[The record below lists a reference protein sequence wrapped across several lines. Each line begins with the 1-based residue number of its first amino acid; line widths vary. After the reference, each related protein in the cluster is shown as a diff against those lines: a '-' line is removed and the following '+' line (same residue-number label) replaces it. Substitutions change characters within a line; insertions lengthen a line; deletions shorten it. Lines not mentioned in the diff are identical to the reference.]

1 MNKLL
6 SIMLLSL
13 TTLISAQSSIAKK
26 FIYDDETRTYTEIR
40 DDRYYNGNNN
50 NQYYNGSSY
59 DNNRYVYNN
68 DQRIDRTLPK
78 PSWDWKVG
86 QDLPAQFR
94 SEQYQVKS
102 NDSPRLYSVGS
113 DEQWYRINGDYVLA
127 DDEYEIIRILK

>member
-1 MNKLL
+1 MNKFL

-40 DDRYYNGNNN
+40 DDRYNS
-50 NQYYNGSSY
+50 NQNYSSSSY

-68 DQRIDRTLPK
+68 DQQIDRTLPK

-94 SEQYQVKS
+94 SEYYQVKS

-127 DDEYEIIRILK
+127 DDDYEILKILK